1 MQDSTY
7 YYWFKFKFTR
17 VLHYYPFVVNLDRY
31 VGDCD
36 TLNDLSSKVSVPNK
50 IKNATMATR
59 QQCIKNKRLSNYIY
73 SSTTW

>member
-1 MQDSTY
+1 M
-7 YYWFKFKFTR
+7 
-17 VLHYYPFVVNLDRY
+17 VNLDRY

-59 QQCIKNKRLSNYIY
+59 QQCIKSKRLSNYIY
-73 SSTTW
+73 SSATS